1 MAQPMDEERRAGRY
15 SDLFA
20 EHAEHTSDCAYCPIC
35 TGIGLVRSANPE
47 ILDHLAAAA
56 RELMIAAGMFLEEAG
71 GRVGKP
77 DGQRPNGSDGEGNG
91 KVRRIDIG

>member
-1 MAQPMDEERRAGRY
+1 MDDEDRRAGRY
-15 SDLFA
+15 SDLFGG
-20 EHAEHTSDCAYCPIC
+20 HAEHTVDCAYCPIC

-77 DGQRPNGSDGEGNG
+77 DAPASSVDGNGGG
-91 KVRRIDIG
+91 KVRRIDVG

>member
-1 MAQPMDEERRAGRY
+1 MDEEKRAGRY

-20 EHAEHTSDCAYCPIC
+20 EHSEHTSDCAYCPIC
-35 TGIGLVRSANPE
+35 TGIGLVRSTNPE

-56 RELMIAAGMFLEEAG
+56 REFMIAAGMFLEEAG

-77 DGQRPNGSDGEGNG
+77 DTQRANGSDRDDNG

>member
-1 MAQPMDEERRAGRY
+1 MSQQRDDDQRAGRY
-15 SDLFA
+15 SDLFGSH
-20 EHAEHTSDCAYCPIC
+20 EGHGSDCAYCPIC

-56 RELMIAAGMFLEEAG
+56 REFMIAAGMFLEEAG

-77 DGQRPNGSDGEGNG
+77 DASDRPTDPGDG
-91 KVRRIDIG
+91 KVRRIDVG

>member
-1 MAQPMDEERRAGRY
+1 MDDDDQRAGRY
-15 SDLFA
+15 SDLFGG
-20 EHAEHTSDCAYCPIC
+20 HAEHTADCAYCPIC

-77 DGQRPNGSDGEGNG
+77 DVSKTPPVDQSAG

>member
-1 MAQPMDEERRAGRY
+1 MDEERRAGRY

-20 EHAEHTSDCAYCPIC
+20 EHSEHTSDCAYCPIC
-35 TGIGLVRSANPE
+35 TGIGMVRSANPE

-56 RELMIAAGMFLEEAG
+56 REFMIAAGMFLEEAG

-77 DGQRPNGSDGEGNG
+77 DGHRTAGSKEEDDG